1 MCLERCWSCQWRWC
15 DHHMCL
21 VHSLVNQDH
30 HEQQRIGDERQTVK
44 KNKVMMNGDKKLW
57 NATKKWWKATT
68 YVKYTG
74 FIHKGNKESC
84 CLRSWT
90 FSSWKIMIEM
100 LGGNPFPSDVSSGT
114 QPVNH
119 MVIKPRE
126 ACASKYCHCLIGKSL
141 IVAVFLPLDCRQVLA
156 STRKYWQVLSS
167 LSNLSKCDHE
177 SVKWNRQLHPL
188 PKLSFWVEI

>member
-1 MCLERCWSCQWRWC
+1 MFKFKDEWDYERKESDMCLERCWSCQCRWC

-21 VHSLVNQDH
+21 VHSLVSQDH
-30 HEQQRIGDERQTVK
+30 HEQQRIGDEHQMVK

-74 FIHKGNKESC
+74 FIHRDNKESC

-90 FSSWKIMIEM
+90 FLSWKLMIEM
-100 LGGNPFPSDVSSGT
+100 LGGNPFPSDIPSGT

-119 MVIKPRE
+119 MVIKPTE
-126 ACASKYCHCLIGKSL
+126 ACAYKYYHCLIGKPL
-141 IVAVFLPLDCRQVLA
+141 IVAVFLPLDCRHVLA
-156 STRKYWQVLSS
+156 STRRYW
-167 LSNLSKCDHE
+167 
-177 SVKWNRQLHPL
+177 
-188 PKLSFWVEI
+188 